1 MISRVIR
8 LSFLAAFQ
16 YLLCQAC
23 LGFSIVDHL
32 GLSFSLLLVNDIF
45 GKFVL
50 CASS

>member
-1 MISRVIR
+1 MAV
-8 LSFLAAFQ
+8 FQ
-16 YLLCQAC
+16 DLLFWAC
-23 LGFSIVDHL
+23 LGCLVVDHL